1 MILLRKQKRYYK
13 PHRLAHSIFQMILLQ
28 LHMQSI
34 KYPIHLILRTNSARY
49 IDFYLI
55 TLLFIFLEYHEDNYE
70 DNKS

>member
-1 MILLRKQKRYYK
+1 
-13 PHRLAHSIFQMILLQ
+13 MILLQ

-55 TLLFIFLEYHEDNYE
+55 TLLFIFLEYHEDDYE